1 MALDN
6 QEGEKYFF
14 SLFFCK
20 KLHIS
25 YVTKTRKREILQK
38 FNTRGVIV
46 MSKYV
51 LTDGTRW
58 IQQNITGKYLPMGCE
73 ALADIYSRKEADDI
87 LAYQLPKALKKVFY
101 AKKIDTE
108 EGSES
113 EKGNTPADIK
123 PLTEDEFEKNM
134 QKIQGTE
141 NIQKWLD
148 RVANVNDLALD
159 ALNRKEELKIEL
171 STVDKELSDIYH
183 YIELRNLNAAQGYK
197 IYKMIRDRR
206 IKRRAIKNELAVLSI
221 ILGKKISDT
230 TMDEIRKNIEGMDNR
245 KYEPRVLS
253 QLFDL

>member
-1 MALDN
+1 M
-6 QEGEKYFF
+6 
-14 SLFFCK
+14 
-20 KLHIS
+20 
-25 YVTKTRKREILQK
+25 
-38 FNTRGVIV
+38 
-46 MSKYV
+46 
-51 LTDGTRW
+51 
-58 IQQNITGKYLPMGCE
+58 
-73 ALADIYSRKEADDI
+73 
-87 LAYQLPKALKKVFY
+87 
-101 AKKIDTE
+101 
-108 EGSES
+108 
-113 EKGNTPADIK
+113 
-123 PLTEDEFEKNM
+123 
-134 QKIQGTE
+134 
-141 NIQKWLD
+141 
-148 RVANVNDLALD
+148 D